1 MRRSSLG
8 ALAAIVIGVVGVACS
23 PATAPSESTGAACAS
38 DLPPRT
44 SPTDYPVA
52 VLYAAGD
59 DLPPVVGDVEW
70 SGGDAP
76 VATTAPRAVHLQRF
90 TVLQVRGSSEVS
102 IRMTDGVSISAWQV
116 TAIPEVSF
124 RAGEVEGGAEWSGG
138 TEVTDLVC
146 VPIADGE
153 WAIRA
158 EITFADDGGTGT
170 YYWRLNVSESVT
182 G

>member
-8 ALAAIVIGVVGVACS
+8 ALAAVVIGVAAVACS
-23 PATAPSESTGAACAS
+23 PATAPSESTRAACAA

-59 DLPPVVGDVEW
+59 DLPPVIGDVEW

-76 VATTAPRAVHLQRF
+76 VATSAPRPVHLGRF

-102 IRMTDGVSISAWQV
+102 IRMTDGVSIAAWDV

-124 RAGEVEGGAEWSGG
+124 RAGEIDGGAEWSSGR
-138 TEVTDLVC
+138 EVTDLVC
-146 VPIADGE
+146 VPIVDGE

-158 EITFADDGGTGT
+158 EITFADDGGRGT
-170 YYWRLNVSESVT
+170 FYWRLNVSESGT
-182 G
+182 S